1 MWTDLPHEFLFGHS
15 VKRRSDTQLNKSQV
29 ENVDSKVKV
38 SVQFKVELSDDT
50 GFDDASWCQE
60 FEGDVADH
68 ITQDDVRIHLKSRKQ
83 FLITISDNH
92 KSRKQFDWNK

>member
-1 MWTDLPHEFLFGHS
+1 MSFLFGCS
-15 VKRRSDTQLNKSQV
+15 VKRRLDTQLNKSQV
-29 ENVDSKVKV
+29 ENVDSEVKV

-60 FEGDVADH
+60 FEGDVEDH

-83 FLITISDNH
+83 FSITILGNH
-92 KSRKQFDWNK
+92 KLTRQSEWNK